1 MISALNNSLFLFFN
15 SFAGKFPA
23 LDFFISFCATILPAL
38 YVLFLFA
45 YFARGIVEKK
55 EDRRPSVGA
64 VANDLLFI
72 SLSGIIAYV
81 AAPLVKL
88 FFAYPRPFLALQEVT
103 TLFQATGFSFPSGH
117 AACMMALGAAS
128 ALHDRRLSPL
138 SFTVIILVGGARIIA
153 GVHTPVD
160 ILGGYVLGAGIAFGL
175 YYIRVFHNHGQTEVR
190 L

>member
-1 MISALNNSLFLFFN
+1 MISSLNNSLFLFFN

-45 YFARGIVEKK
+45 YFARGIVEKR
-55 EDRRPSVGA
+55 EDKRPFVGA
-64 VANDLLFI
+64 VANDLLFV
-72 SLSGIIAYV
+72 SLSGIIAYTS
-81 AAPLVKL
+81 APIAKL
-88 FFAYPRPFLALQEVT
+88 FFAYPRPFLALQHVT
-103 TLFQATGFSFPSGH
+103 TLFSVTGFSFPSGH

-128 ALHDRRLSPL
+128 ALHDRRLSVL
-138 SFTVIILVGGARIIA
+138 SFIVIILVGGARIVA
-153 GVHTPVD
+153 GVHTPID

-175 YYIRVFHNHGQTEVR
+175 YYIRVFNNHGQTDVR